1 MKMQRREMLKTTMGL
16 LATAAA
22 VPLLAACSSDDSDGA
37 PVNDTWEQRASELEA
52 AQMVEYTAAAPGPW
66 AGKEGGHV
74 PSVTA
79 GATATIETMHG
90 QTVGVPDE
98 DDHYITTLYV
108 KDQDGVVI
116 FLQELNGSEE
126 APTATFTAPEGT
138 SQMTAY
144 SYCNLHGLWKSDT
157 VAV

>member
-16 LATAAA
+16 FATAAA
-22 VPLLAACSSDDSDGA
+22 VPLLAACGSDDPEGA
-37 PVNDTWEQRASELEA
+37 PVNDAWETRASELEA
-52 AQMVEYTAAAPGPW
+52 SQSAEYTAAAPGPW

-74 PSVTA
+74 PSLTS

-98 DDHYITTLYV
+98 DDHFITTLYV

-116 FLQELNGSEE
+116 HLLELDGSEE
-126 APTATFTAPEGT
+126 APTSSFTPPEGT
-138 SQMTAY
+138 TQMTAY
-144 SYCNLHGLWKSDT
+144 SYCNLHGLWMSDT
-157 VAV
+157 VTV